1 MYVIS
6 LISLML
12 LEMNREL
19 FRMAEILELT
29 NQSVVQTARVRM
41 YLQLVYE
48 ALFVSH
54 HLQNIF
60 DRAKLGLR
68 PINVKQRKSAYK

>member
-6 LISLML
+6 LISLMV

-19 FRMAEILELT
+19 FRMAGILELT
-29 NQSVVQTARVRM
+29 NQSVVQRARVGM
-41 YLQLVYE
+41 YLQIVYE

-68 PINVKQRKSAYK
+68 PINVKQRKSACK